1 MVGISSDRQSE
12 ARFFGLVPAEELRE
26 LETSRDSACGL
37 WPDLS
42 IAWVNRAWQRF
53 GETNGAGRRGVWG
66 VGRSFLDGVGTP
78 LREYYRAH
86 LLDVL
91 ESGHAWQSEYECSS
105 PNLFRLFRMS
115 VERVG
120 DARALLVRHQRVVQR
135 PHDRSCARP
144 QPADARTYVDEHGLI
159 AQCVHCRRVRRAGR
173 AEHWDWVPLWVEAV
187 PDHASGSLCPQC
199 LATRYPDFVRSA

>member
-1 MVGISSDRQSE
+1 MVGVSNDSQSE
-12 ARFFGLVPAEELRE
+12 ARFLGWVPEELRRG
-26 LETSRDSACGL
+26 LDTSRDSACGL

-53 GETNGAGRRGVWG
+53 GETNGAGRGGVWG

-86 LLDVL
+86 LVDVL
-91 ESGHAWQSEYECSS
+91 ESGHPWESEYECSS
-105 PNLFRLFRMS
+105 PHLFRLFRMS
-115 VERVG
+115 VETVG

-135 PHDRSCARP
+135 PHDRSCVRP
-144 QPADARTYVDEHGLI
+144 QPADACTYVDEHGLI

-173 AEHWDWVPLWVEAV
+173 AEHWDWVPLGVEAV